1 MVEKQARF
9 TTGEW
14 LLHCYFGAGQVMG
27 TETKHVSGGDKA
39 YYKIETSNSIL
50 WLPVVGLDESKIR
63 PISTPEEFEEA
74 INELRHV
81 PEEMDPNA
89 PERKKKIEDVKAA
102 NIPAETARL
111 VRDLWER
118 QWSER
123 GLYDWEREAW
133 RFLSSRLVQEWTL
146 CVGISAVEARQ
157 RLIQLLRQRGLG
169 DQMEE
174 ELKPATAGRTLLDAL
189 ADEDGKWSGWLSKAV
204 NQSGEPIEH

>member
-27 TETKHVSGGDKA
+27 TETKHVSGGEKA

>member
-1 MVEKQARF
+1 MLEKQAKF
-9 TTGEW
+9 TTGDW

-27 TETKHVSGGDKA
+27 IETKQVSGGEKS
-39 YYKIETSNSIL
+39 YYKIETSNSTL
-50 WLPVVGLDESKIR
+50 WLPIEGLDEDKIR

-74 INELRHV
+74 INELRS
-81 PEEMDPNA
+81 PPDEMDPIA
-89 PERKKKIEDVKAA
+89 PERKKKIEEVKLA

-157 RLIQLLRQRGLG
+157 LLIQMLRQRGLW
-169 DQMEE
+169 DEKVEE
-174 ELKPATAGRTLLDAL
+174 VKPATAGRTLLDAL

-204 NQSGEPIEH
+204 NQSSETT

>member
-1 MVEKQARF
+1 M
-9 TTGEW
+9 
-14 LLHCYFGAGQVMG
+14 HSYFGAGQVMG
-27 TETKHVSGGDKA
+27 TETKQVSGGDKS
-39 YYKIETSNSIL
+39 YYKIQTSNSTL
-50 WLPVVGLDESKIR
+50 WLPIEGLDESKIR

-74 INELRHV
+74 IDELRRG

-89 PERKKKIEDVKAA
+89 PERKKKIEEVKLV

-146 CVGISAVEARQ
+146 CVGISAVKARQ
-157 RLIQLLRQRGLG
+157 ILIQMLRQKGLG
-169 DQMEE
+169 VEPEE

-189 ADEDGKWSGWLSKAV
+189 ADEDGKWSGWLSKAL
-204 NQSGEPIEH
+204 NQSSEPVQ